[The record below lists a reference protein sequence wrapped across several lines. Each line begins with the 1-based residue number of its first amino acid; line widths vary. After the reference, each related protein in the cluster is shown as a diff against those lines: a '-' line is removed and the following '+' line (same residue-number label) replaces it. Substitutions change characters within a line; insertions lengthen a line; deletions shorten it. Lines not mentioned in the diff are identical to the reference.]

1 MAAWK
6 MPPKAKIFEALS
18 AVADQRVTLTGPTS
32 AQVVS
37 SSRDK
42 TYDVTWSADMRH
54 ITSNDNASSWQ
65 GYIGYPIIAVLLEK
79 NTIPFSPH
87 IAGQL
92 AGIPWKL
99 VNEQFKRDYDQAVN
113 HVLDQ
118 IEAKGGN
125 RTEIIQEVE
134 RIYQAL
140 VTLALER
147 TQQRLPRPESTTKKP
162 R

>member
-6 MPPKAKIFEALS
+6 MPPKAKIYEALS
-18 AVADQRVTLTGPTS
+18 AVADRRVTLTGATT
-32 AQVVS
+32 AKVVS

-42 TYDVTWSADMRH
+42 TYDVTWSADMRR
-54 ITSNDNASSWQ
+54 ITSNDNASHWQ
-65 GYIGYPIIAVLLEK
+65 GYIGYPIIAVLLK
-79 NTIPFSPH
+79 TGTIPFSPH

-92 AGIPWKL
+92 AGVPWKQ

-118 IEAKGGN
+118 IEAKGGS
-125 RTEIIQEVE
+125 RSEIIDEVE

-140 VTLALER
+140 ATLALER
-147 TQQRLPRPESTTKKP
+147 GQQRPPQPQSTIKKP